1 MELTPLVQGLALSY
15 ASGVSTYATIA
26 LLGLARRAE
35 WVGPLPG
42 ALGFVDQWWII
53 GPALVLF
60 AFELAALVIPG
71 VATLWET
78 VHTAIKPP
86 AAAALAVATAW
97 GGSPALVAGAALL
110 GGGIAFTTSAAKLGV
125 RATVDTSPEPVSNTA
140 FTAAELGVVASV
152 VFFMWE
158 HPWITLAAAL
168 TLLVLTILLV
178 RAAWRAIKR
187 AFTRRGDE
195 APA

>member
-1 MELTPLVQGLALSY
+1 MELTPLIQGLAVSY
-15 ASGVSTYATIA
+15 ASGVSTYATVA

-35 WVGPLPG
+35 WIGPLPG
-42 ALGFVDQWWII
+42 ALGFVSEWWMI
-53 GPALVLF
+53 GPALLFF

-71 VATLWET
+71 AATLWET
-78 VHTAIKPP
+78 VHAAIRPP

-110 GGGIAFTTSAAKLGV
+110 GGGLAFTTSAAKLGV
-125 RATVDTSPEPVSNTA
+125 RAAVDTSPEPVSNTA

-152 VFFMWE
+152 AYFVWE
-158 HPWITLAAAL
+158 HPIL
-168 TLLVLTILLV
+168 TLVGALLLLLLTILLV

-187 AFTRRGDE
+187 VFTRGGDE
-195 APA
+195 VPA